1 MNIPMSIIWFMVMLF
16 AGFGVMAYASI
27 FDPMSE
33 EYLRI
38 TIEFVCTLFSEWFF
52 FLV

>member
-1 MNIPMSIIWFMVMLF
+1 MHIPMSIICTMVMLF
-16 AGFGVMAYASI
+16 AGFGVMAYI
-27 FDPMSE
+27 HLFDPMSE

-38 TIEFVCTLFSEWFF
+38 TVEFICTLFTEWFF

>member
-1 MNIPMSIIWFMVMLF
+1 MNIPMSVICFMLMLF
-16 AGFGVMAYASI
+16 TGFGVLAYASA

-38 TIEFVCTLFSEWFF
+38 TIDFVCTLFSEWFS
-52 FLV
+52 FLS